1 MDVSTDER
9 AASDT
14 HLGSLPRGLL
24 LLLLALDR
32 GHDLDLRRRPLLAL
46 LRLPLVQDAHAE
58 LDAVLRG
65 RKGWS
70 REIIPSECG
79 AIGSDRIGDRIVGRD
94 AKNVDETRVSMREGV
109 DAIDNGRW
117 GGIRRTWC
125 CSLACAEGGKRTR
138 EEADVSGARDLA
150 GVKKPRRIGRGDAL
164 ARARE
169 ANPPRGGRGNDA
181 RSTEEKMRAGKE
193 GRRTSYALRSC
204 PRPMSSCTTR

>member
-1 MDVSTDER
+1 MVAGNYPVR
-9 AASDT
+9 
-14 HLGSLPRGLL
+14 
-24 LLLLALDR
+24 
-32 GHDLDLRRRPLLAL
+32 
-46 LRLPLVQDAHAE
+46 
-58 LDAVLRG
+58 
-65 RKGWS
+65 
-70 REIIPSECG
+70 CG

-164 ARARE
+164 ARARGE
-169 ANPPRGGRGNDA
+169 STARGRGNDA

-193 GRRTSYALRSC
+193 EDAPRTR
-204 PRPMSSCTTR
+204 

>member
-1 MDVSTDER
+1 MVAGNYPVR
-9 AASDT
+9 
-14 HLGSLPRGLL
+14 
-24 LLLLALDR
+24 
-32 GHDLDLRRRPLLAL
+32 
-46 LRLPLVQDAHAE
+46 
-58 LDAVLRG
+58 
-65 RKGWS
+65 
-70 REIIPSECG
+70 CG

-94 AKNVDETRVSMREGV
+94 AKNVNETRVSMREGV

-169 ANPPRGGRGNDA
+169 ANPPRGDEGTTLDRPKKRCA
-181 RSTEEKMRAGKE
+181 R
-193 GRRTSYALRSC
+193 GRRKTHLVRVEELPAPHELVHDEVVLRIFVREAGVEVEGNVDGGLGRRRAHFEGC
-204 PRPMSSCTTR
+204 RCGGCGGGCVCDYVVDGCEG